1 MQLLDQ
7 NNAIGYD
14 NRKRKK
20 LPDYLSF
27 LMLFVLFLSVH
38 FYAIAQNSKT
48 VRGRVT
54 DEKNAPISGASVTVK
69 GSSKGTVT
77 NSDGYYIIQA
87 PANGVLSISFVGYES
102 KQMAVGGNETV
113 NFSLAPSNE
122 SLNQVVVVGYGAQR
136 RASITGAIASVNSK
150 TINELPVV
158 SVDQALQGRVS
169 GLSVVNNGSPGTQP
183 IVAIRGVSSISF
195 ASDPLYV
202 IDGFPTGNI
211 SSFDSRDIEAVE
223 VLKDASAA
231 AIYGS
236 RATNG
241 VIIITT
247 KKGARDSKLH
257 VNLDTYIGWQSP
269 SKKLDLLNTN
279 QYKTYERMINGSAGL
294 AIPPRFLDSNF
305 NKPIYAG
312 TTQTY
317 AQTNTDWQDDYF
329 VNNALMTQTNVSVS
343 GGNNVSRFYS
353 SGGYLKQDGIAVG
366 LGYERGNFRINSEHT
381 ISKVFTFGENLYMA
395 FGNQRNDVNATPT
408 SGNRTRLMNVVR
420 MQPYLPVYDP
430 TTQGG
435 FRGPLNSF
443 DGADPTNPVELA
455 LIGSNTIKT
464 LKVLGTAYLDV
475 NFTSWL
481 KFRSTFGVDYTNAY
495 TQQYT
500 PIYNDGGTLSATLAT
515 INNQRQTFSTLLF
528 TEQLTFD
535 KTWSQHHLN
544 VTGVFERQGQ
554 KNWNETATGN
564 QGNNNVKT
572 LNGASNINANS
583 LYNENLIV
591 SLVGRLTYDY
601 AGKYFVNAAIRR
613 DGLSIWAPGHK
624 YGNFPSASV
633 AWRISQEEFLKS
645 STLISELKLRAGY
658 GITGL
663 NGLLLNQ
670 NYPWFSPV
678 QVNQSIYPFGNA
690 TTQNGSFTN
699 TLGNNSLEWEK
710 TNQYNVGVDLGLLN
724 NKVTLTADYY
734 VRQTDNLML
743 QPPTATSFGFGGTGT
758 YSNVAS
764 MRNNGFEA
772 QLGYHKTTGDF
783 RWDISGLFSTIKNKV
798 LSLQTPTASITA
810 GGDADFGGGDPWT
823 KTVAGQPIQQ
833 FYGWKTAGIF
843 QSAAEV
849 NAAPAQVVGKT
860 SPGDI
865 KFQNLNA
872 KDNVINSDDKTYLG
886 SFMPKFTYGLN
897 FNANYK
903 NFDFSILFQGVQGN
917 KIVNGVRIIEEGM
930 VRLFNSGTRV
940 LDAWTPTHTNTDMPR
955 AYSGDPNQNARP
967 SDRWVEDGSFLR
979 LKNLMIGYNVPVT
992 RLTSLTK
999 GTVSRFRIYV
1009 ASQNL
1014 LTVTKYKGWDPEIGS
1029 KNGTLTNGIDYG
1041 QYPAAR
1047 SFMVGLQVGFN

>member
-7 NNAIGYD
+7 KYAIGCI
-14 NRKRKK
+14 NLRQKK

-27 LMLFVLFLSVH
+27 LMLFLLFLSVH
-38 FYAIAQNSKT
+38 FCSIAQNSKT
-48 VRGRVT
+48 IRGRIT

-69 GSSKGTVT
+69 GSAKGTVT

-87 PANGVLSISFVGYES
+87 PTNGVLSISFVGYES
-102 KQMAVGGNETV
+102 KQAPVGANETV
-113 NFSLAPSNE
+113 NVSLIPSNE
-122 SLNQVVVVGYGAQR
+122 SLNQVVVVGYGTQR
-136 RASITGAIASVNSK
+136 KASITGSIASVNSK

-158 SVDQALQGRVS
+158 SVDQALQGRVA
-169 GLSVVNNGSPGTQP
+169 GLSVVNNGSPGTSP
-183 IVAIRGVSSISF
+183 IVSIRGISSISF

-202 IDGFPTGNI
+202 IDGFPTSNI
-211 SSFDSRDIEAVE
+211 SSFDNRDIESVE

-257 VNLDTYIGWQSP
+257 VNLDTYVGVQSP

-279 QYKTYERMINGSAGL
+279 QYKTYERMINGSAN
-294 AIPPRFLDSNF
+294 ISMPPRFLDSNF
-305 NKPIYAG
+305 NKAIYAG
-312 TTQTY
+312 TNQTY
-317 AQTNTDWQDDYF
+317 AQTNTDWQNEYF
-329 VNNALMTQTNVSVS
+329 VKNALMTQTNISVS
-343 GGNNVSRFYS
+343 GGNSVSRFYS
-353 SGGYLKQDGIAVG
+353 SGGYMKQDGIAQG

-381 ISKVFTFGENLYMA
+381 ISKVFTFGENLYTA
-395 FGNQRNDVNATPT
+395 FGNQRYDNT

-435 FRGPLNSF
+435 FRGPVNSF

-464 LKVLGTAYLDV
+464 LKVLGTAFLDV

-481 KFRSTFGVDYTNAY
+481 KFRSTFGVDYSNVY

-500 PIYNDGGTLSATLAT
+500 PIYNDGGTLSASLAT
-515 INNQRQTFSTLLF
+515 INNQRQTYSTLLF

-535 KTWSQHHLN
+535 KTWDRHHLN

-554 KNWNETATGN
+554 KYWNETATGN
-564 QGNNNVKT
+564 QGTNNIKT

-583 LYNENLIV
+583 NYEENLIV
-591 SLVGRLTYDY
+591 SLVGRLTYDFG
-601 AGKYFVNAAIRR
+601 GKYFVNAAIRR

-633 AWRISQEEFLKS
+633 AWRISQEDFMKS
-645 STLISELKLRAGY
+645 SSFISDLKLRAGY
-658 GITGL
+658 GLTGL
-663 NGLLLNQ
+663 NGLLLNS

-678 QVNQSIYPFGNA
+678 QVNQAIYAFGNA
-690 TTQNGSFTN
+690 TAPNSSFTN
-699 TLGNNSLEWEK
+699 TLGNMDLEWEK
-710 TNQYNVGVDLGLLN
+710 THQYNVGVDLGVLS

-743 QPPTATSFGFGGTGT
+743 IPPTGPSEGFGGVGT
-758 YSNVAS
+758 FSNVAS

-772 QLGYHKTTGDF
+772 QLAYHKNKGDF

-798 LSLQTPTASITA
+798 LSLNTPTASITA

-843 QSAAEV
+843 QTQAEV
-849 NAAPAQVVGKT
+849 DAAPVQVAGKT
-860 SPGDI
+860 APGDI
-865 KFQNLNA
+865 KFQNLST
-872 KDNVINSDDKTYLG
+872 KDNVINSDDKTFLG
-886 SFMPKFTYGLN
+886 SFMPKFTYALN
-897 FNANYK
+897 YNASYK
-903 NFDFSILFQGVQGN
+903 NFDFAIMFQGVQGN

-930 VRLFNSGTRV
+930 VRLFNSGTHV
-940 LDAWTPTHTNTDMPR
+940 LDAWTPNHTNTDMPR
-955 AYSGDPNQNARP
+955 AISGDPNQNARP
-967 SDRWVEDGSFLR
+967 SDRWIEDGSFLR
-979 LKNLMIGYNVPVT
+979 LKNLMIGYNVPIT
-992 RLTSLTK
+992 RLNSLTR

-1009 ASQNL
+1009 SSQNL
-1014 LTVTKYKGWDPEIGS
+1014 LTATKYKGWDPEIGS

>member
-1 MQLLDQ
+1 MQLSDTC
-7 NNAIGYD
+7 NAIGCND
-14 NRKRKK
+14 QRRRK
-20 LPDYLSF
+20 LPSYLPF
-27 LMLFVLFLSVH
+27 LMLIFFFLSIH
-38 FYAIAQNSKT
+38 FSSIAQNSKT
-48 VRGRVT
+48 IRGRVT

-87 PANGVLSISFVGYES
+87 PVNGVLTISFVGYET
-102 KQMAVGGNETV
+102 KQAPVGQGETV
-113 NFSLAPSNE
+113 NISLLPSNE
-122 SLNQVVVVGYGAQR
+122 SLNQVVVVGYGTQR
-136 RASITGAIASVNSK
+136 KASITGAIASVNSK

-158 SVDQALQGRVS
+158 SVDQALQGRVA

-183 IVAIRGVSSISF
+183 LVSIRGISSISF

-202 IDGFPTGNI
+202 IDGYPTGNI
-211 SSFDSRDIEAVE
+211 SSFDSRDIESVE

-236 RATNG
+236 RGTNG
-241 VIIITT
+241 VIMITT

-257 VNLDTYIGWQSP
+257 VNLDTYVGVQSP

-279 QYKTYERMINGSAGL
+279 QYKTYERMINGSAGI
-294 AIPPRFLDSNF
+294 AMPPRFLDSNF
-305 NKPIYAG
+305 NKPIYTG

-317 AQTNTDWQDDYF
+317 AQTNTDWQDEYF
-329 VNNALMTQTNVSVS
+329 VKNAFMTQTNVSVS
-343 GGNNVSRFYS
+343 GGNSVSRFYS
-353 SGGYLKQDGIAVG
+353 SGGYLKQDGIAQG

-381 ISKVFTFGENLYMA
+381 ISKIFTFGENLYMA
-395 FGNQRNDVNATPT
+395 FGNQSYDNT

-420 MQPYLPVYDP
+420 MQPYLPVRDP

-481 KFRSTFGVDYTNAY
+481 KFRSVFGVDYTNAY

-515 INNQRQTFSTLLF
+515 INNQRQTYSTLLF

-535 KTWSQHHLN
+535 KTWNQHHLN

-554 KNWNETATGN
+554 KYWNETATGN
-564 QGNNNVKT
+564 QGNNTIKT
-572 LNGASNINANS
+572 LNGATNINANS
-583 LYNENLIV
+583 QYEENLIV

-601 AGKYFVNAAIRR
+601 AGKYFINAAIRR
-613 DGLSIWAPGHK
+613 DGLSIWAPDHK

-633 AWRISQEEFLKS
+633 AWRISQEDFMKGS
-645 STLISELKLRAGY
+645 SFISELKLRAGY

-663 NGLLLNQ
+663 NGLLLNK
-670 NYPWFSPV
+670 NYPWFLPV
-678 QVNQSIYPFGNA
+678 YVNQAIYPFGGA
-690 TTQNGSFTN
+690 TTPNGSFTN
-699 TLGNNSLEWEK
+699 TIGNDQLEWEK
-710 TNQYNVGVDLGLLN
+710 THQYNVGVDLGMLN

-743 QPPTATSFGFGGTGT
+743 LPPTGPSYGYGGTGV

-772 QLGYHKTTGDF
+772 QLAYHKNTGNF
-783 RWDISGLFSTIKNKV
+783 RWDIGGLISVIKNKV
-798 LSLQTPTASITA
+798 LSLNTPTASITA

-823 KTVAGQPIQQ
+823 RTVAGQSIQQ

-843 QSAAEV
+843 QSQAEV
-849 NAAPAQVVGKT
+849 DASPTQVAGKT
-860 SPGDI
+860 APGDI
-865 KFQNLNA
+865 KFQNLNS
-872 KDNVINSDDKTYLG
+872 KDNVINSDDKTNLG
-886 SFMPKFTYGLN
+886 SFLPKFTYSLN
-897 FNANYK
+897 YNATYK
-903 NFDFSILFQGVQGN
+903 NFDLAILFQGVEGN

-967 SDRWVEDGSFLR
+967 SDRWIEDGSFVR
-979 LKNLMIGYNVPVT
+979 LKNIMLGYNIPIGK
-992 RLTSLTK
+992 LTSLTR
-999 GTVSRFRIYV
+999 GTVSRFRVYV
-1009 ASQNL
+1009 SSQNL
-1014 LTVTKYKGWDPEIGS
+1014 FTVTKYKGWDPEIGS
-1029 KNGTLTNGIDYG
+1029 KPGTQTTLTNGIDYG

-1047 SFMVGLQVGFN
+1047 SFQLGLQVGFN

>member
-1 MQLLDQ
+1 MQLLDKK
-7 NNAIGYD
+7 NAIDCYCLRQKKIPGY
-14 NRKRKK
+14 
-20 LPDYLSF
+20 LAF
-27 LMLFVLFLSVH
+27 LMLFFLFSSIH
-38 FYAIAQNSKT
+38 FSSIAQNTKT
-48 VRGRVT
+48 VRGRIT

-69 GSSKGTVT
+69 GSTKGTVT

-87 PANGVLSISFVGYES
+87 PTNGVLNISFVGYET
-102 KQMAVGGNETV
+102 KQAPVGTGETV
-113 NFSLAPSNE
+113 NITLAPSNE
-122 SLNQVVVVGYGAQR
+122 SLNQVVVVGYGTQR
-136 RASITGAIASVNSK
+136 KASITGAIASVNSK

-158 SVDQALQGRVS
+158 SVDQALQGRVA

-183 IVAIRGVSSISF
+183 IVSIRGISSISF

-202 IDGFPTGNI
+202 VDGFPTGNI
-211 SSFDSRDIEAVE
+211 SSFDSRDIESVE

-269 SKKLDLLNTN
+269 SKRLDLLNTN
-279 QYKTYERMINGSAGL
+279 QYKTYERMINGNAG
-294 AIPPRFLDSNF
+294 ISMPPRFLDSNF

-317 AQTNTDWQDDYF
+317 AQTNTDWQDEYF
-329 VNNALMTQTNVSVS
+329 VKNALMTQTNVSVS
-343 GGNNVSRFYS
+343 GGNSVSRFYS
-353 SGGYLKQDGIAVG
+353 SGGYLKQDGIAQG

-395 FGNQRNDVNATPT
+395 FGNQSYDNT

-455 LIGSNTIKT
+455 LIGQNTIKT

-495 TQQYT
+495 TSQYT

-515 INNQRQTFSTLLF
+515 INNQRQTYSTLLF
-528 TEQLTFD
+528 TEQLTAD
-535 KTWSQHHLN
+535 KTWNKHHLN

-554 KNWNETATGN
+554 KYWNETATGN
-564 QGNNNVKT
+564 QGTNDIKT
-572 LNGASNINANS
+572 LNGASNINANGT
-583 LYNENLIV
+583 YQENLIV
-591 SLVGRLTYDY
+591 SLLGRLTYDY
-601 AGKYFVNAAIRR
+601 AGKYFINAAIRR
-613 DGLSIWAPGHK
+613 DGLSIWAPSHK

-633 AWRISQEEFLKS
+633 AWRISQEDFMKGS
-645 STLISELKLRAGY
+645 SFISELKLRAGY

-663 NGLLLNQ
+663 NGLLLNS
-670 NYPWFSPV
+670 NYPWFSAV
-678 QVNQSIYPFGNA
+678 QVNQAIYPFGNA
-690 TTQNGSFTN
+690 TTPNSSFTN
-699 TLGNNSLEWEK
+699 VLGNNDLEWEK
-710 TNQYNVGVDLGLLN
+710 THQYNVGVDLGLMN
-724 NKVTLTADYY
+724 NKWTLTADYF

-743 QPPTATSFGFGGTGT
+743 QPPTPTSFGFGGTGT
-758 YSNVAS
+758 YANVAS

-772 QLGYHKTTGDF
+772 QLAYHKNTGDF
-783 RWDISGLFSTIKNKV
+783 RWDISGLFTTIKNKV
-798 LSLQTPTASITA
+798 LSLNTPTASITA

-823 KTVAGQPIQQ
+823 KTVAGQSIQQ

-843 QSAAEV
+843 QTAAEV
-849 NAAPAQVVGKT
+849 NSSPTQVAGKT
-860 SPGDI
+860 APGDI
-865 KFQNLNA
+865 KFQNLNS

-886 SFMPKFTYGLN
+886 SFLPKFTYSLN
-897 FNANYK
+897 YNATYK
-903 NFDFSILFQGVQGN
+903 NFDFGIMFQGVQGN

-940 LDAWTPTHTNTDMPR
+940 LDAWTPNHTNTDMPR

-967 SDRWVEDGSFLR
+967 SDRWIEDGSFLR
-979 LKNLMIGYNVPVT
+979 LKNLMVGYNVPVA
-992 RLTSLTK
+992 RLNSLTR

-1009 ASQNL
+1009 SSQNL
-1014 LTVTKYKGWDPEIGS
+1014 LTFTKYKGWDPEIGS
-1029 KNGTLTNGIDYG
+1029 KPGTTNSTLTNGIDYG